1 MAHVVKAANP
11 VGGRGSGCAE
21 RVCAARVCAARG
33 FVWLGVLVGLT
44 GCSEPGQPIP
54 RGSKH
59 PAPQPVEERHT
70 ESIPE
75 RAPLT
80 SEVSTETKDSIG
92 RETGENERVV
102 GEQKSVEQSRPTL
115 DWSLPVLEW
124 QDLDDEG
131 MAYNEGRLHD
141 GIMSAFRTS
150 SLSEE
155 SIEWS
160 GRLHWDESEQGEEKP
175 LTESVTGAE
184 LEIRFR
190 LP

>member
-1 MAHVVKAANP
+1 MGLIAHVVKAANP

-59 PAPQPVEERHT
+59 
-70 ESIPE
+70 